1 MLEKALTGSRKYW
14 TWVLFLLAVIGVGFI
29 FYLRQF
35 SYGLGITGMSRD
47 VSWGLYIGQFTF
59 LVGVAASAVMLVI
72 PYYLHN
78 YKKFSKIVILGE
90 FLAVSAVTMCMLFI
104 FIDMGQP
111 TRVLNVILHPTPNSI
126 MFWDATVLS
135 GYLLLNIVIGW
146 TTLGAERKGFP
157 PPSWVKTLTFIS
169 IPWAISIHTVTA
181 FLYAGLPG
189 REYWLSA
196 IMAARFLASAFAAGP
211 ALLIILAMIVRKVS
225 KFDPGKEAIQ
235 QVGKIVA
242 YAMTANVFFLGLEV
256 FTAFYSNIP
265 GEKYPF
271 DYLYFGLQGH
281 GKLIPLMWISG
292 ILAVVSLV
300 LLIYPGTRRMEK
312 ILAVASAAVFVSLWI
327 DKGFGLIIGGFIP
340 DPFGKVTEYWPTV
353 PEALIVLGVWAIG
366 ALVLTILYKVAISV
380 REETADVPKVTELDG
395 VAESELATVK

>member
-1 MLEKALTGSRKYW
+1 MLEKALTGSRRYW

-157 PPSWVKTLTFIS
+157 PPAWVKTLTFIS

-242 YAMTANVFFLGLEV
+242 YAMAANVFFLGLEV

-265 GEKYPF
+265 GEKYAF

-292 ILAVVSLV
+292 ILAVVSLA
-300 LLIYPGTRRMEK
+300 LLIYPGTRRIEK
-312 ILAVASAAVFVSLWI
+312 ILAVASVAVFVSLWI

-395 VAESELATVK
+395 IAEAELATIK